1 MGGGPDSAREEYFG
15 PGSEGSGRS
24 EWADADRRGLGA
36 SSEADCLLLMAGA
49 EVGRVGVS
57 VGALPAIFPV
67 NYRVKNGEIYFRTG
81 EGVKLRAALDHTVVA
96 FEVDEA
102 NVDLREGWSV
112 LVVGVA
118 AEVVDEISAD
128 LDGLDPTPWAGGQ
141 RRHLIRIRPEFGLR
155 TAIRPAAG
163 GSGRGEPSLAS
174 LADDRTL

>member
-1 MGGGPDSAREEYFG
+1 MLID
-15 PGSEGSGRS
+15 EGL
-24 EWADADRRGLGA
+24 ELL
-36 SSEADCLLLMAGA
+36 SEADCLLLMAGA

-67 NYRVKNGEIYFRTG
+67 NYRVENGDIYFRTG

-102 NVDLREGWSV
+102 NADLREGWSV

-128 LDGLDPTPWAGGQ
+128 LDGHDPTPWAGGQ
-141 RRHLIRIRPEFGLR
+141 RRHLIRIRPELRLR
-155 TAIRPAAG
+155 TAYPPRSRRQRSRRA
-163 GSGRGEPSLAS
+163 EPGIAP
-174 LADDRTL
+174 R